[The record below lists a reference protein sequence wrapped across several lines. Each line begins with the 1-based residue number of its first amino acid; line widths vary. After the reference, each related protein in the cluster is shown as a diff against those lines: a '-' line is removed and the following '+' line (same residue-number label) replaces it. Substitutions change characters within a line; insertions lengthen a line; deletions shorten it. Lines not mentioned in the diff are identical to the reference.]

1 MPERAGPRLFVHD
14 DLAMGG
20 GVPLSSGQAHYL
32 KNVMRLSP
40 GAPVILFNGRDG
52 EWQGQIADLRRSA
65 GTVTL
70 ENQRRPQAV
79 EPDIWLL
86 FAPIKRAPL
95 DFLVQKAVEL
105 GASRLWPVMTRHTD
119 VNRVNLERIQ
129 STAVEAAEQCERLTI
144 PEVSAPASLQ
154 DALAG
159 WPEDRRLLVCA
170 EAGAVRPIA
179 GILKEMKPAVDGGI
193 PPTMAILVGPEGGFE
208 ASELD
213 AIRKLPFVTATGLGP
228 RVLRA
233 ETAALAALACW
244 QSVLGDWDSSRVQPA
259 KAT

>member
-1 MPERAGPRLFVHD
+1 MPERAGPRLFVSD
-14 DLAMGG
+14 GLAAGG
-20 GVPLSSGQAHYL
+20 AAPLSSGQAHYL

-40 GAPVILFNGRDG
+40 GDPVTLFNGRDG

-65 GTVTL
+65 GSVTL
-70 ENQRRPQAV
+70 NYQRRPQAV

-95 DFLVQKAVEL
+95 DFMVQKAVEL

-119 VNRVNLERIQ
+119 VNRVNIERIQ
-129 STAVEAAEQCERLTI
+129 STAMEAAEQCERLTM
-144 PEVSAPASLQ
+144 PTVSNPTALP
-154 DALAG
+154 DALSG

-170 EAGAVRPIA
+170 ETGATRPITAVLEELKPGA
-179 GILKEMKPAVDGGI
+179 GEKSPKMAV
-193 PPTMAILVGPEGGFE
+193 LVGPEGGFE

-213 AIRKLPFVTATGLGP
+213 AIRNLPFVTPTGLGP

-244 QSVLGDWDSSRVQPA
+244 QSVLGDWQTSRIQPA